1 MALGSQKVSR
11 STGGNIAILTFLTLL
26 GLVMA
31 LPFFYTIIQSL
42 KPLDELFIFPPRF
55 WVVKPTL
62 DNFTLLFGLTE
73 NLWVPFSRYLFN
85 TTYLAI
91 LCTAIQVIVASMA
104 AYPLAKHQFPGK
116 GLIFGLVTL
125 SLLFTADV
133 TFLPSYIIISSMRMI
148 DSHLAMIIPTI
159 AYSFGLY
166 LMRQNL
172 VNFPDSIIESAR
184 IDGASESKIFW
195 RIIMP
200 SNKAVWMTM
209 IVFSFSGMWSRS
221 DTAYIYSEELKGLPT
236 LLNTISAAGIAR
248 TGVAAATSVLLIIPP
263 IIVFMITQSN
273 VIETMASSGMKD

>member
-1 MALGSQKVSR
+1 
-11 STGGNIAILTFLTLL
+11 
-26 GLVMA
+26 MA

-91 LCTAIQVIVASMA
+91 LCTGIQVIVASMA

-148 DSHLAMIIPTI
+148 DTHLAMIIPTI

-172 VNFPDSIIESAR
+172 VNFPDSVIESAR
-184 IDGASESKIFW
+184 IDGASEWKIFW

-248 TGVAAATSVLLIIPP
+248 
-263 IIVFMITQSN
+263 N
-273 VIETMASSGMKD
+273 RCCCRYSGFCS